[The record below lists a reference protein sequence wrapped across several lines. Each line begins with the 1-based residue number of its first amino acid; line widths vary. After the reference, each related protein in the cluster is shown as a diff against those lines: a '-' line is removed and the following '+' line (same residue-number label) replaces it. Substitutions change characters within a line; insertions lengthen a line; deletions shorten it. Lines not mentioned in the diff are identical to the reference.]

1 MINSYQ
7 DDEICMVVKYIA
19 VQIIEKKKDK
29 IKNPR
34 IEDIKNPSTIQLVC
48 KWIEDK
54 IKKFKERVIEER
66 IISY

>member
-1 MINSYQ
+1 MLNSYT

-34 IEDIKNPSTIQLVC
+34 IEDIKNPSTIQLVF

-54 IKKFKERVIEER
+54 IKKFKERVIEKR